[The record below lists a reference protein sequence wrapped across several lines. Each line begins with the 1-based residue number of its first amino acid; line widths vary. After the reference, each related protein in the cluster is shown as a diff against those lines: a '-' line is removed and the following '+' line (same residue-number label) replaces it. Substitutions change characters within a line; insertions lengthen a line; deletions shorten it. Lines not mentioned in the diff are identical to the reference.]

1 MDTNKRIREMM
12 DEREWSDYKLAQYAG
27 LSQSTISNLFSRSNE
42 PTISTLRYI
51 CDAFGVTLAQFF
63 SEGPAVELTEK
74 QYDMVC
80 KWSRLDDR
88 QQMMVLELINSYLG
102 K

>member
-12 DEREWSDYKLAQYAG
+12 DERGWSDYKLAQYAG

-88 QQMMVLELINSYLG
+88 QQMDDGIRTD
-102 K
+102 